1 MGVTL
6 LGNRKQVNVGG
17 EAGRQFLVVSQLV
30 IKVVQEDRRVTA
42 LTTGYRW
49 MEGWLSPAHQHIIT
63 NISLLA
69 C

>member
-30 IKVVQEDRRVTA
+30 IKVVQEDSRVTA

-49 MEGWLSPAHQHIIT
+49 MEG
-63 NISLLA
+63 
-69 C
+69 

>member
-1 MGVTL
+1 MTL

-42 LTTGYRW
+42 LTTGYRLDGGLT
-49 MEGWLSPAHQHIIT
+49 EPCTSTYYYQY
-63 NISLLA
+63 
-69 C
+69 